1 MVGAFHQPKL
11 VYMNMSVLKSL
22 SKRLFNSGFGE
33 IIKHGLIKDK
43 EYYNW
48 LKDNADRIK
57 ALDPDALEHMIYVSC
72 NIKRE
77 VVENDPKEKGERALL
92 NFGHTL
98 GHAIEKEMNF
108 SLYHGECVVLG
119 MIAALN
125 ICVELGTITEKERDD
140 ALKTFALYEFPDH
153 VTGIKI
159 DDVVAVSK
167 NDKKMDAGKVKFI
180 LLKSVGDAYID
191 RDITDDQMR
200 RALEG
205 VIR

>member
-1 MVGAFHQPKL
+1 
-11 VYMNMSVLKSL
+11 
-22 SKRLFNSGFGE
+22 
-33 IIKHGLIKDK
+33 
-43 EYYNW
+43 
-48 LKDNADRIK
+48 
-57 ALDPDALEHMIYVSC
+57 
-72 NIKRE
+72 
-77 VVENDPKEKGERALL
+77 
-92 NFGHTL
+92 
-98 GHAIEKEMNF
+98 MNF

-125 ICVELGTITEKERDD
+125 ICVELGTITANERDD

-153 VTGIKI
+153 VTGINT
-159 DDVVAVSK
+159 DDVIAVSK

>member
-1 MVGAFHQPKL
+1 MW
-11 VYMNMSVLKSL
+11 SL
-22 SKRLFNSGFGE
+22 E
-33 IIKHGLIKDK
+33 
-43 EYYNW
+43 
-48 LKDNADRIK
+48 
-57 ALDPDALEHMIYVSC
+57 
-72 NIKRE
+72 
-77 VVENDPKEKGERALL
+77 LL
-92 NFGHTL
+92 L
-98 GHAIEKEMNF
+98 A
-108 SLYHGECVVLG
+108 
-119 MIAALN
+119 
-125 ICVELGTITEKERDD
+125 KERDD

-167 NDKKMDAGKVKFI
+167 NDKKMDAGKVKFV